1 MAQSRIPLVLSVAA
15 AAFAA
20 GFVFSHCLGGLER
33 SARAASETALTPSVY
48 VPPDGLVFRTYD
60 GRVVARLG
68 YDSRGGHFDVYDRNE
83 RPVAQLKAD
92 GNVDP
97 GLARPLNPLD
107 MRIK

>member
-1 MAQSRIPLVLSVAA
+1 MALSRLSLGLSVGAA
-15 AAFAA
+15 CFAV
-20 GFVFSHCLGGLER
+20 GFVSSHLVER
-33 SARAASETALTPSVY
+33 SARAASESVTPSVY

-60 GRVVARLG
+60 GHIVARLG
-68 YDSRGGHFDVYDRNE
+68 YDLRGGHFDVYDRNE

-92 GNVDP
+92 GNIDP

>member
-1 MAQSRIPLVLSVAA
+1 VLSVTT
-15 AAFAA
+15 AAFVA
-20 GFVFSHCLGGLER
+20 GFVSSHFLER
-33 SARAASETALTPSVY
+33 SARASADGLTPGVY
-48 VPPDGLVFRTYD
+48 VPPEGLVFRTYD
-60 GRVVARLG
+60 GRIVARLG

-83 RPVAQLKAD
+83 RPAAELKAD

>member
-1 MAQSRIPLVLSVAA
+1 MALSRLPLVLSVGVAC
-15 AAFAA
+15 FAA
-20 GFVFSHCLGGLER
+20 GFVSSHLFER
-33 SARAASETALTPSVY
+33 SAGAASATVTPGVY
-48 VPPDGLVFRTYD
+48 VPPEGLVFRTYD
-60 GRVVARLG
+60 GHIVARLG
-68 YDSRGGHFDVYDRNE
+68 YDFRGGHFDVYDRNE

>member
-1 MAQSRIPLVLSVAA
+1 VAQSRILLLLSVAA

-20 GFVFSHCLGGLER
+20 GFVSSHLAER
-33 SARAASETALTPSVY
+33 TARAASETALGSSVY
-48 VPPDGLVFRTYD
+48 VPPDGLMFRTYD

-68 YDSRGGHFDVYDRNE
+68 YDARGGHFDVYDRNE
-83 RPVAQLKAD
+83 RPVAQLRAD